1 MAPQGAVRFPG
12 HAGPTRHLPGKTA
25 MDIVDDLRVHL
36 GYLSRTVL
44 LQVRDHDV
52 RRDDRINAE
61 TEGRW
66 REDDGSAARPT
77 SPADRS
83 PAAGRG
89 RRVP

>member
-1 MAPQGAVRFPG
+1 
-12 HAGPTRHLPGKTA
+12 

-52 RRDDRINAE
+52 RRDHDRINAE
-61 TEGRW
+61 TEGRC
-66 REDDGSAARPT
+66 REDDASAARPT
-77 SPADRS
+77 SSADRS